1 MKKEKNYDEKVRIV
15 RFKNAMTIKDAL
27 LWTKKICVDSAYDG
41 HVEIANCNYLESWQK
56 DYDAIFN
63 RIAPDGKK
71 IYKNST
77 REWSWKRFANQKVN
91 YLIMVTCK
99 SGYFYQYLA
108 DSYAFNRL
116 TKQINDAKEIGI
128 KYLVE
133 MMEVNIRE

>member
-1 MKKEKNYDEKVRIV
+1 MRKEKNYDEKVRIV
-15 RFKNAMTIKDAL
+15 RFKNALAIKDAL
-27 LWTKKICVDSAYDG
+27 LWTKKISVDNAYDG
-41 HVEIANCNYLESWQK
+41 WIELDNCCYLEGWQK

-63 RIAPDGKK
+63 RIAPCGKK

-91 YLIMVTCK
+91 YLVMVTEK

-108 DSYAFNRL
+108 DSFAYDRFMN
-116 TKQINDAKEIGI
+116 QINDSKKTFGS

-133 MMEVNIRE
+133 MMELNLD